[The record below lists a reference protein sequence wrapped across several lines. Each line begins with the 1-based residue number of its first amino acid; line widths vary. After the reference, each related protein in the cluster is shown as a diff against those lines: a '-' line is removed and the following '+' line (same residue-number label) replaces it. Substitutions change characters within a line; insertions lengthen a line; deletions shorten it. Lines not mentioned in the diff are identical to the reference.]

1 MFTSKTNAAGAFK
14 ALRSLLLLFVA
25 DVALTVGVANAGEQL
40 SDFGSPTQR
49 KSLQD
54 KGDFPQAESHR
65 TEKKDGDKIRRVD
78 FQQDVGSPRD
88 AGQNENGGQ
97 PNGELFEPGRV
108 LAMVAGEP
116 IFAGDLLLT
125 INEVIETRAADAPD
139 FVKQKMVDQGIRELL
154 PRAIERKILYHEAL
168 SKLPDASKIDEIKK
182 DLYKQ
187 LEEKQLPQ
195 MFKKYEVTNLGQL
208 DARLRMLGS
217 SWRAVK
223 DQAAEQE
230 IAKFGIMS
238 QVSIDNE
245 ISHDQLYAMYLSRR
259 EDFQL
264 KNQVRWEHMM
274 VSFAKS
280 PNKAAAKKKLAIM
293 GNEVVNGA
301 NFAAVAKRDSDGFLA
316 SKGGFVD
323 WTERGSLTNKVLEE
337 RIFNEAI
344 GELSDIIE
352 SEQGYHIIRVIE
364 RQEGGFV
371 PFEEAQDKLRE
382 QILDQRQT
390 EAADR
395 ILEKIKRRIPY
406 EIFVEGIQY

>member
-1 MFTSKTNAAGAFK
+1 MFTSKTNAACAFK

-54 KGDFPQAESHR
+54 KGDFPQTESHR

-406 EIFVEGIQY
+406 EIFVEGIEY